1 MGGVE
6 VEVCTK
12 PLSIEGKPKSK
23 KKKPGP
29 AEWGFLLL
37 YIFSIRIQNASTND
51 NSFERVNRTAIRACS
66 TSNAS
71 VLPIRGIN
79 NV

>member
-1 MGGVE
+1 MGSGGLYE
-6 VEVCTK
+6 TLEYRRKTE
-12 PLSIEGKPKSK
+12 IK
-23 KKKPGP
+23 KKKLGQS
-29 AEWGFLLL
+29 EWGFLLL